1 LGLKS
6 GESQEKYTVLK
17 NLLKGGVAGLSI
29 MLAFPAFSE
38 AAPLTQE
45 TGQTSTNDE
54 DDEGLEEI
62 VVRGI
67 RRSAVSAQS
76 IKRDSDTFVDAV
88 TAQDIGALSDRSI
101 AEALQR
107 VPGVSVSNFS
117 GPNDPDR
124 FSPEGS
130 GVVIRGLGFTRSEVN
145 GRDIFTTGIGRA
157 IDFQAFPSELVSA
170 IEVYKNNSAD
180 QIEGGIAGTVNLVTR
195 KPFDNDGFV
204 IAGSV
209 DFNYSDLQDIQDIT
223 PGGSLLISDRWET
236 NIGEFGLLASG
247 SFSRLVNE
255 TNGTQIAVAELTPE
269 GSTQP
274 LIDEN
279 FVGTPFS
286 EIFPNIQNVF
296 GGALPNAIPDSQ
308 FGFVGGGIRNEGRE
322 RERYGIDVSGQWR
335 SPDKRTTVTLEYLRS
350 DASLETEENVVQ
362 TNRNLFNRS
371 ADPEGLFPA
380 TGGTGGVA
388 VPFDP
393 AGEVINQIPV
403 FANGGFNFPSSAD
416 GIIPQVPEGGTFLEL
431 DQNGLFQAGVLTTA
445 GSSFRGSGL
454 PGTFDDF
461 LTSVQVAGILGSPQ
475 ESRNRGRFEDS
486 NVENYTFNIQH
497 EFNSRF
503 RAQFDAQY
511 VRSNN
516 QVFDQTATFGFF
528 ANTFLDLNDGNAPSV
543 LFLPSNNPI
552 AGQTAILPDSEG
564 NFTPEQQA
572 AIAAFGTNPDNFF
585 FESLLSFAE
594 DSDTEEVAFA
604 ADYEY
609 DIDAGWFSGLKFGS
623 RFSERDQIARATV
636 FDFSFVNVPFGSS
649 PPFPVSDIPGLGADA
664 GIPAEELVEAFDFTG
679 LQRGAVTNPG
689 TILTAG
695 DFFRS
700 NGDVSGSPLQGIVD
714 QISSANNL
722 GPGNNNTLTFQTL
735 GNRGAE
741 SGVFDLI
748 PGTPFR
754 AGEISE
760 TTEEIWSAYVRGD
773 FDTGPISGNI
783 GVRWVRT
790 EVTTTGSQTQAFI
803 TPVTAADLQS
813 TVDADGNTV
822 APLVEPDTVIGTPL
836 QCAELTGGAGS
847 FDPGNGIAPIDLQNA
862 QESALCNL
870 SIQEQIDVVTFF
882 DGSTQPLTTRNR
894 SNLFLPSLNLKYNID
909 DDKLIRFAASRTIFR
924 PDFGAFRNN
933 QFVSQDTDPATNAFR
948 IRADGG
954 NAFLDPVT
962 SINLDLSFEWYF
974 AEAGSFT
981 IAGFWKDLDNVI
993 IQGETAGPPLSAN
1006 GVTFEN
1012 TEIIGPANVADGRIQ
1027 GFEVS
1032 YRQFYD
1038 FLPGI
1043 LGNLGFEGSYTF
1055 VDQSAIPITQPV
1067 ANSLGGDAVPG
1078 DVDLQQT
1085 PTTNIFPITDLEGL
1099 SRHTFNVAGI
1109 YEDDL
1114 FSLRLVYNWRSRF
1127 LLTQRDVGTPFP
1139 GLPVFNESVGS
1150 LDASVFVN
1158 ITENLKLGIQAV
1170 NLTNRT
1176 LETTQQINAAGDVAP
1191 RSFFINDRRFA
1202 AALRF
1207 NF

>member
-1 LGLKS
+1 MKLS
-6 GESQEKYTVLK
+6 NEEFRRVLRA
-17 NLLKGGVAGLSI
+17 GVSTLALFAASSI
-29 MLAFPAFSE
+29 AY
-38 AAPLTQE
+38 
-45 TGQTSTNDE
+45 GQQDDANND
-54 DDEGLEEI
+54 DDDDGIEEI

-67 RRSAVSAQS
+67 QRSIQSAQN
-76 IKRDSDTFVDAV
+76 IKRNADTFVDAV
-88 TAQDIGALSDRSI
+88 TAEDIGALSDRSI

-107 VPGVSVSNFS
+107 VPGVSVSNFA

-157 IDFQAFPSELVSA
+157 IDFQDFPSELVSA

-180 QIEGGIAGTVNLVTR
+180 QIEGGIAGSVNLVTR
-195 KPFDNDGFV
+195 KPFDSDGFV

-255 TNGTQIAVAELTPE
+255 TNGTQIAVAELTPQ
-269 GSTQP
+269 GSDV

-279 FVGTPFS
+279 FSATPFS

-296 GGALPNAIPDSQ
+296 GGELPNALPNSQ
-308 FGFVGGGIRNEGRE
+308 FGIVGGGLRNEGRE
-322 RERYGIDVSGQWR
+322 RERYGFDISGQWR
-335 SPDKRTTVTLEYLRS
+335 SPDKGTTITVEYLRS
-350 DASLETEENVVQ
+350 DAFLSTEENVVQ

-371 ADPEGLFPA
+371 ADPDGLFPA

-388 VPFDP
+388 VPFDA
-393 AGEVINQIPV
+393 AGEIINQIPV

-416 GIIPQVPEGGTFLEL
+416 GIIPVVPEGGTFLEL
-431 DQNGLFQAGVLTTA
+431 NENGLFEAGVLTTA
-445 GSSFRGSGL
+445 GSAFRGSGL

-461 LTSVQVAGILGSPQ
+461 LTSIQVAGLLGSPQ
-475 ESRNRGRFEDS
+475 EARNRGRVEDS
-486 NVENYTFNIQH
+486 DVENYTFNIQH

-503 RAQFDAQY
+503 RAEFDAQY

-528 ANTFLDLNDGNAPSV
+528 ANTFVDLNDGNAPSI

-552 AGQTAILPDSEG
+552 AGQVAILPDSEG

-572 AIAAFGTNPDNFF
+572 AIDAFGTNPENFF

-604 ADYEY
+604 ANYEY
-609 DIDAGWFSGLKFGS
+609 DLDAGWFTGVKFGS
-623 RFSERDQIARATV
+623 RFSERDQIARATI

-649 PPFPVSDIPGLGADA
+649 PPFPVSDIPALGAEA
-664 GIPAEELVEAFDFTG
+664 GIPSEDLVEQFDFTG

-689 TILTAG
+689 TILFPG

-700 NGDVSGSPLQGIVD
+700 DGDIPGSPLQAIVD

-748 PGTPFR
+748 PGTQFR
-754 AGEISE
+754 EGEVSE
-760 TTEEIWSAYVRGD
+760 TTEEIWSAYVRAD
-773 FDTGPISGNI
+773 FETGPFSGNF

-790 EVTTTGSQTQAFI
+790 DVTTVGSQTQAFI

-813 TVDADGNTV
+813 TVDADGNV
-822 APLVEPDTVIGTPL
+822 IPPLVEPDTVIGTPL
-836 QCAELTGGAGS
+836 QCAELTNGGPDS
-847 FDPGNGIAPIDLQNA
+847 FDPGNGIAPIDLNNA

-870 SIQEQIDVVTFF
+870 PIADQIDVVTFF
-882 DGSTQPLTTRNR
+882 DGSTQPLTTQNR
-894 SNLFLPSLNLKYNID
+894 SNLFLPSLNVRYNID

-981 IAGFWKDLDNVI
+981 LAAFWKDLDNVI
-993 IQGETAGPPLSAN
+993 IQGETAGPPLTAN
-1006 GVTFEN
+1006 GITFEN
-1012 TEIIGPANVADGRIQ
+1012 TEIIGPANVADGKIR
-1027 GFEVS
+1027 GFEVG

-1038 FLPGI
+1038 FLPGP
-1043 LGNLGFEGSYTF
+1043 LKNLGFEGSYTF
-1055 VDQSAIPITQPV
+1055 VDQSAVPVTQPV
-1067 ANSLGGDAVPG
+1067 ANGLGADSVPG
-1078 DVDLQQT
+1078 DIDLQQT

-1114 FSLRLVYNWRSRF
+1114 ISFRLVYNWRSRF

-1139 GLPVFNESVGS
+1139 GLPVFNEAQGS
-1150 LDASVFVN
+1150 LDASFFVN

-1176 LETTQQINAAGDVAP
+1176 IETTQQINAAGDTAP